1 MVTGLI
7 NKRKISI
14 AAADDS
20 PIIRQM
26 LSLLIEK
33 DERFI
38 LVGVFENGSELISNI
53 KEKRSSLSVCLL
65 DIMMPIYN
73 GIETA
78 RILKVQY
85 PELLIFGYSSFHE
98 GPLVDEMYQNGAKR
112 VFQKGKWTVTQL
124 LDVIYE
130 EYIDLN

>member
-14 AAADDS
+14 AVADDS
-20 PIIRQM
+20 PIMRQM

-53 KEKRSSLSVCLL
+53 KEKRCSQGVCLL
-65 DIMMPIYN
+65 DIMMPKYN

-98 GPLVDEMYQNGAKR
+98 GPLVDEMYQNGTKR
-112 VFQKGKWTVTQL
+112 VFQKGKWTITQL

-130 EYIDLN
+130 ECIDLY